1 MRAVK
6 DFSPVFGTLAAFSP
20 LLGPVPS
27 SFSTTAIFL
36 LLLRLEEDFENFFL
50 VLLSVF
56 SPMALLLVK
65 FYFAHVRYESE
76 HAVVLSLAVCDRK
89 KLIFFLCIKG
99 TMTSKKEKV
108 FCRHF
113 FGVPSERY
121 GM

>member
-27 SFSTTAIFL
+27 SFSTTASNFPSSSP
-36 LLLRLEEDFENFFL
+36 LEEDFENFFL

-76 HAVVLSLAVCDRK
+76 HAVVLSLR
-89 KLIFFLCIKG
+89 
-99 TMTSKKEKV
+99 
-108 FCRHF
+108 
-113 FGVPSERY
+113 GV
-121 GM
+121 

>member
-36 LLLRLEEDFENFFL
+36 LLASLRLEEDFENFFL

-89 KLIFFLCIKG
+89 KLIFFLFVYQRR
-99 TMTSKKEKV
+99 TMTSEQEGK
-108 FCRHF
+108 
-113 FGVPSERY
+113 SIL
-121 GM
+121 